1 MPHDLHDLSM
11 DLDACE
17 PTELSSSTDDTP
29 LDIPTSIHDLSERYP
44 FEVEGILLPPSPDL
58 SELSDLSEV
67 SASLDNIDVDIA
79 FEPDEISR
87 LSPLPVELLQVIVAQ
102 LPQEDLVQLLR
113 VNSFFH
119 AAVVKLVYVRVPAV
133 VLRRG
138 RKRRAGSAPADL
150 GAGIGAVDRGKGVHT
165 RPPLKN
171 AYYASHVRCLDAGL
185 VARRCCRPWGRLV
198 LPSLEVLRLDVA
210 PHAPHPK
217 PPPRRLTPAQRRA
230 LIAGTP
236 SKCPDTQALASR
248 LPSGVR
254 AHTVVLRTLGHG
266 LGLRVEEEVIKSAE
280 RVVMFLKMPASVFDM
295 EPLPLTFA
303 KEMPCSTPS
312 LTIVLECPRQP
323 DLAVDVMH
331 ALFQLCEVVDDPGF
345 RINYPRLSGIT
356 VVVPDY
362 VLTPTCRGMV
372 CTEIEQYRLQLH
384 RRTMLKT
391 QTQISVHLAS
401 EFLQRRENEL
411 VLTRREAGEY
421 WRRCRPS
428 VRTHAH
434 SEEEVREL
442 AQHARRLMELAGA
455 VWNTLIDDFAVYDYD
470 NESDD
475 AMDDVDNGYF
485 NHGMAHGHLVVF

>member
-1 MPHDLHDLSM
+1 MTPDQHDVSM
-11 DLDACE
+11 IQRACE
-17 PTELSSSTDDTP
+17 ATNLSTTPRDILPHELPQES
-29 LDIPTSIHDLSERYP
+29 HDLSELYSP
-44 FEVEGILLPPSPDL
+44 GMGDIPLPLSPDL
-58 SELSDLSEV
+58 SELSDLSDL
-67 SASLDNIDVDIA
+67 SAQLDVDIA
-79 FEPDEISR
+79 FEPDESSR
-87 LSPLPVELLQVIVAQ
+87 LSPLPVELLQEVVAQ

-133 VLRRG
+133 VLKRG

-150 GAGIGAVDRGKGVHT
+150 GGAVDAANRGKGVHT

-217 PPPRRLTPAQRRA
+217 PTPRRLTPAQRRA
-230 LIAGTP
+230 LIAGT
-236 SKCPDTQALASR
+236 STKCLDTQALASR

-254 AHTVVLRTLGHG
+254 ARTVVLRTLGHG

-303 KEMPCSTPS
+303 KEVPCSTPK
-312 LTIVLECPRQP
+312 LTVVLDCPRQP

-331 ALFQLCEVVDDPGF
+331 ALFQLCEIVDDPGF
-345 RINYPRLSGIT
+345 RANYPRLSGVT

-362 VLTPTCRGMV
+362 VLSSSCREMV
-372 CTEIEQYRLQLH
+372 LAEIEQYRVQLYW
-384 RRTMLKT
+384 RTMIKT
-391 QTQISVHLAS
+391 QTHVSVHLAS

-421 WRRCRPS
+421 WHRCRPS
-428 VRTHAH
+428 VRAH
-434 SEEEVREL
+434 VHNAEEVMEL
-442 AQHARRLMELAGA
+442 AQQARRLMELAGA
-455 VWNTLIDDFAVYDYD
+455 VWNTLVDDYAVYDYEND
-470 NESDD
+470 SDD
-475 AMDDVDNGYF
+475 PMDDVNDGYF
-485 NHGMAHGHLVVF
+485 NHGMAHSHLVVF